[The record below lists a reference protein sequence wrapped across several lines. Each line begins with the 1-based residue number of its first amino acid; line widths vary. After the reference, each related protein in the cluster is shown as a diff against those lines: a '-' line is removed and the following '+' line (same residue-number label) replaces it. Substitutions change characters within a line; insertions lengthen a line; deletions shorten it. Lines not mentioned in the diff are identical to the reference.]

1 MYAVVYHVDMKPD
14 WTGDVEA
21 ELDQV
26 VEATKAAPGFVRAT
40 WASDGKTGMSFIV
53 VDDEKSARAMAQDR
67 DIPPEASVEF
77 RSVKVLEIARDI

>member
-21 ELDQV
+21 ELDRV
-26 VEATKAAPGFVRAT
+26 TETTKASPGFVRGS

-53 VDDEKSARAMAQDR
+53 VEDEKSAQAMADNR
-67 DIPPEASVEF
+67 SIPPEASVEF
-77 RSVKVLEIARDI
+77 RSVEILEIARDI